1 LNACVIK
8 YFSRLGVLFILILN
22 AHAIK
27 YFSPQNWARG
37 LPVRSKRFKTGPE
50 KMTKLGPK
58 P

>member
-1 LNACVIK
+1 
-8 YFSRLGVLFILILN
+8 LILN

-37 LPVRSKRFKTGPE
+37 LPVKSKRFKTGPE